1 MQRSAYMRVA
11 QILAQSDKQKLNKLK
26 TALQHGNVNY
36 LSHNL
41 VCWVAQWLLGWIY
54 LDLFSTF
61 FGIFYNRDGLG
72 PSSVEYILG
81 KKKIIHQNNN
91 AIQLI
96 YQNKR
101 TPPTINEKERKII
114 PNIIYLCYAQSN
126 FLSYLK
132 ILYFL
137 PRGQKLQEEASRGW
151 MRYVS
156 TSARSISTYAI
167 PWSIEVPEYN
177 NNVHMNES
185 HFSMHI

>member
-1 MQRSAYMRVA
+1 M
-11 QILAQSDKQKLNKLK
+11 
-26 TALQHGNVNY
+26 
-36 LSHNL
+36 
-41 VCWVAQWLLGWIY
+41 CWAAQWLLGWIY

-114 PNIIYLCYAQSN
+114 PKDRKSTRLNS
-126 FLSYLK
+126 SH
-132 ILYFL
+132 
-137 PRGQKLQEEASRGW
+137 E
-151 MRYVS
+151 S
-156 TSARSISTYAI
+156 TSRMPSSA
-167 PWSIEVPEYN
+167 
-177 NNVHMNES
+177 
-185 HFSMHI
+185 